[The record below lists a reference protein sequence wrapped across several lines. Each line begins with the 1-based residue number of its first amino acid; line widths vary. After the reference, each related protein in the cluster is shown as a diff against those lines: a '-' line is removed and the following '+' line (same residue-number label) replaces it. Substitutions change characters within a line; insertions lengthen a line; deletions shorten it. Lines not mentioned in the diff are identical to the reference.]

1 MSGGGGG
8 GGAVRARFGSGS
20 RARITWRLA
29 RGSQLWWCWQ
39 QPGAW
44 CFWLCFPRGS
54 EKQDRVSEERLTGA
68 WGEGPA
74 RAAPGQDPCGWID
87 RISKAR
93 CRCGGRLPRG
103 TLDFSAA
110 RHLVPVS
117 SRRGC
122 IQVLPCSRF
131 RRRGRGGSERDPDG
145 ARAFPLHLRPPWG
158 GGGWYKS

>member
-1 MSGGGGG
+1 MRS
-8 GGAVRARFGSGS
+8 A
-20 RARITWRLA
+20 L
-29 RGSQLWWCWQ
+29 L
-39 QPGAW
+39 
-44 CFWLCFPRGS
+44 
-54 EKQDRVSEERLTGA
+54 
-68 WGEGPA
+68 
-74 RAAPGQDPCGWID
+74 APGVKG
-87 RISKAR
+87 RHAR
-93 CRCGGRLPRG
+93 PQVKTRAVGLTASRRLGAGAGGRLPRG

-158 GGGWYKS
+158 GGGRRAWPPKPSPRPKRQELPCGVAARGAERRGPGS